1 MKSSAAH
8 AFVSPLLVYS
18 LVAIGFTGSIGLGTV
33 WTRRQ
38 ISLVAND
45 NKALAARIADLDRRC
60 EEVTAE
66 IAAAQ
71 DPDALQARNL
81 QWHLGL
87 VQPGEDQ
94 IHPVTL
100 DPEMRLA
107 QKHNG
112 GLFEDHSVAVT
123 FRVAAQ
129 P

>member
-1 MKSSAAH
+1 MRNSPTR

-18 LVAIGFTGSIGLGTV
+18 LVAIGFTGTIGLGTV

-45 NKALAARIADLDRRC
+45 NKAVAARIADCNRRC
-60 EEVTAE
+60 EDVTAE

-71 DPDALQARNL
+71 DPAALQERNR
-81 QWHLGL
+81 QWNLGL
-87 VQPGEDQ
+87 VPPSEAQV
-94 IHPVTL
+94 HPVAV

-107 QKHNG
+107 SKRNG
-112 GLFEDHSVAVT
+112 RLFDDHAAAVS
-123 FRVAAQ
+123 FRLAAQ